1 MIQTLKIPITTTANQ
16 TYIKE
21 GDTIPKITFTFGA
34 SDVIDLTTSTI
45 KMQVYNGSTRLIDVS
60 SGSGITILSEKVFK
74 IDEISATNN
83 NMPSGKFLG
92 DLEIQD
98 SNGKRFTY
106 FNIEYTIIKQYTNL
120 FNVLQ

>member
-106 FNIEYTIIKQYTNL
+106 FNIEYTIIKQYTKW
-120 FNVLQ
+120 Q

>member
-1 MIQTLKIPITTTANQ
+1 MIQTLNIPISTTANP
-16 TYIKE
+16 TYIKQ
-21 GDTIPKITFTFGA
+21 GDTIPKITLTFGA

-45 KMQVYNGSTRLIDVS
+45 KMQIYQGAIKLIDVTN
-60 SGSGITILSEKVFK
+60 GSGITVLSEKVFE

-83 NMPSGKFLG
+83 NLPAATLLG

-106 FNIEYTIIKQYTNL
+106 FNVQYTIIKQYTK
-120 FNVLQ
+120 